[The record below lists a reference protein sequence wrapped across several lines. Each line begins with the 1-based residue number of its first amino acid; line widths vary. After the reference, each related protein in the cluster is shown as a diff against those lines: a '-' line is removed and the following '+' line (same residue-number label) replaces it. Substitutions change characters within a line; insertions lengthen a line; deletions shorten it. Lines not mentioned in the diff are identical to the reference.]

1 MVLKWNS
8 WTLLSMKAIDFSR
21 KFFFYIKIF
30 QKQQNKYAYIPQKSN
45 HRKHTIKNY
54 VLNELKRYIKFNSNK
69 LGFLRLRNK
78 FFDRLRN
85 LGFRK
90 YGLSKLF
97 AACSYSSRSK
107 LLFKND
113 PVHISNVVQETAAEG
128 VLMNLSE
135 TIFRQGMNVPFT
147 ATEEHKTETATEIKP
162 FSRKDKVGCLSH
174 STSQK
179 TEKLLILSAWFSQAN
194 VTSSQKTFP
203 TSSARNSTDST
214 KHQKASRSVLKL
226 TILKPFI

>member
-1 MVLKWNS
+1 
-8 WTLLSMKAIDFSR
+8 
-21 KFFFYIKIF
+21 
-30 QKQQNKYAYIPQKSN
+30 
-45 HRKHTIKNY
+45 
-54 VLNELKRYIKFNSNK
+54 VLNELSRYIKFNSNK

-85 LGFRK
+85 QGFRK

-107 LLFKND
+107 LLLMND

-135 TIFRQGMNVPFT
+135 TIFRQGMRDPFT
-147 ATEEHKTETATEIKP
+147 ATEEHTMETATEIKP
-162 FSRKDKVGCLSH
+162 FSRKDKVGCLSD

-179 TEKLLILSAWFSQAN
+179 NRKPKIDYSLCMVLPGECHKFKKDISNIFSKELN
-194 VTSSQKTFP
+194 RF
-203 TSSARNSTDST
+203 N
-214 KHQKASRSVLKL
+214 KASKSFKKCFENYNIEAIYLNEPTIGNAITKTKL
-226 TILKPFI
+226 